1 MKITITVCFVLCA
14 AVLVA
19 ALNTP
24 VGRASINNYNWIS
37 TAVRNQYDPF
47 YGSSI
52 TAYEENT
59 SAFLVVSV
67 SNDIYIGQ
75 LNVSA
80 VKVGFDWGTNYS
92 SSECSPNNPFGI
104 ASSQSHVFTINFTV
118 PSALFASNLVTHFY
132 TIYVESVNS
141 TTSPNRITNSWTAN
155 NDGFAVFSTDQAA
168 ANDYQ
173 QQVNAYPTSNLNG
186 IPFLTA
192 NARQLLQQSNV
203 AKSLASTS
211 YMRGDFSKAAVY
223 YKNSLDSIQQ
233 AWANETSK
241 WSTFE
246 DAIASILQGGGN
258 LLTMQGYAWLI
269 FATGFLIMS
278 FGVLIFL
285 ARRRTPVPPP
295 PKQPITNPT

>member
-1 MKITITVCFVLCA
+1 MKITITLCIVLCA

-24 VGRASINNYNWIS
+24 VSRASINNYNWIS

-59 SAFLVVSV
+59 TAFLVVSV
-67 SNDIYIGQ
+67 SNDYYLGQ

-80 VKVGFDWGTNYS
+80 VKVGFDWGQNYS

-104 ASSQSHVFTINFTV
+104 TTSQSHVFTINFTV
-118 PSALFASNLVTHFY
+118 PSSLFASNLVTHDY

-141 TTSPNRITNSWTAN
+141 TTGPTRITNSWTAHSN
-155 NDGFAVFSTDQAA
+155 GFAVFSTDQAA
-168 ANDYQ
+168 ANDYE
-173 QQVNAYPTSNLNG
+173 QQVNAYPTSNING

-192 NARQLLQQSNV
+192 NARQLLQESNV
-203 AKSLASTS
+203 AKSLASS
-211 YMRGDFSKAAVY
+211 NYMRGEFSQAAAY
-223 YKNSLDSIQQ
+223 YKNALDYIQQ
-233 AWANETSK
+233 AWSNETSK

-246 DAIASILQGGGN
+246 DAIAAILQGSGSM
-258 LLTMQGYAWLI
+258 LTMQGYAWLI

-285 ARRRTPVPPP
+285 VRRRPLTP
-295 PKQPITNPT
+295 PTK